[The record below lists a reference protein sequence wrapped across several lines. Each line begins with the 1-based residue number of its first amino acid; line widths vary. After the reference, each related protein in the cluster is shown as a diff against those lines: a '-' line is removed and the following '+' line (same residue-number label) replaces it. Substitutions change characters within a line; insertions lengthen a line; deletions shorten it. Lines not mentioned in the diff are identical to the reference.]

1 MLHLRGGFIS
11 VTRFEDRGV
20 KSPQPHGVD
29 VTAERIL
36 LVRHGET
43 DWNREGRLQG
53 WAPTALNDRGHEQA
67 RRLGAELAESYDIDG
82 IVASDSLRTRETTAG
97 IRDAGVRPTP
107 VFTST
112 WRERGLG
119 VYQGFTW
126 GELESRF
133 PAFEYDNGLLAL
145 EERPEGGETLT
156 EMYERVLDAWADLRE
171 ESTGTTLVVTHG
183 GPITVI
189 LAWLN
194 GLDMPSA
201 IGRYSITNCSVTE
214 IERPDTIRRENETL
228 FETVP
233 PHEP

>member
-1 MLHLRGGFIS
+1 M
-11 VTRFEDRGV
+11 
-20 KSPQPHGVD
+20 
-29 VTAERIL
+29 TAERIL

-43 DWNREGRLQG
+43 DWNRKGRLQG

-67 RRLGAELAESYDIDG
+67 QRLGKELAANCDINR
-82 IVASDSLRTRETTAG
+82 IVASDSLRTRETAAG
-97 IRDAGVRPTP
+97 IRDAAIEPEP
-107 VFTST
+107 EFESA

-133 PAFEYDNGLLAL
+133 PAFEYNNGLLAL
-145 EERPEGGETLT
+145 EERPEGGETLV
-156 EMYERVLDAWADLRE
+156 EMYQRVLAAWKEVRE
-171 ESTGTTLVVTHG
+171 ESTGTALVVTHG
-183 GPITVI
+183 GPITVV

-194 GLDMPSA
+194 SLDIPSA
-201 IGRYSITNCSVTE
+201 IERYSINNCSVTE
-214 IERPDTIRRENETL
+214 VELPENEIIRENELL

>member
-1 MLHLRGGFIS
+1 M
-11 VTRFEDRGV
+11 
-20 KSPQPHGVD
+20 
-29 VTAERIL
+29 TAETVL

-53 WAPTALNDRGHEQA
+53 WAPTSLNDRGREQA
-67 RRLGAELAESYDIDG
+67 RRLGAELAGEYDIDR

-97 IRDAGVRPTP
+97 IRDAEIEPSP
-107 VFTST
+107 VFDSA

-145 EERPEGGETLT
+145 EERPEGGETLVDL
-156 EMYERVLDAWADLRE
+156 YERVLAAWTNLSE

-183 GPITVI
+183 GPITVV

-194 GLDMPSA
+194 GLDIPTA
-201 IGRYSITNCSVTE
+201 IGQYSINNCSVTE
-214 IERPDTIRRENETL
+214 IELSEGELRRENEL
-228 FETVP
+228 FFDPVP

>member
-1 MLHLRGGFIS
+1 M
-11 VTRFEDRGV
+11 
-20 KSPQPHGVD
+20 
-29 VTAERIL
+29 TAETVL

-53 WAPTALNDRGHEQA
+53 WAPTALNDRGYEQA
-67 RRLGAELAESYDIDG
+67 RRLGAELADGYDIDR

-97 IRDAGVRPTP
+97 VRDADIEPEP
-107 VFTST
+107 EFESA

-145 EERPEGGETLT
+145 EERPEGGETLVD
-156 EMYERVLDAWADLRE
+156 MYERVLDAWEDIRE
-171 ESTGTTLVVTHG
+171 GSAETTLVVTHG
-183 GPITVI
+183 GPITVV

-194 GLDMPSA
+194 DLDIPSA
-201 IGRYSITNCSVTE
+201 IGRYSINNCSVTE
-214 IERPDTIRRENETL
+214 IELPEEAVVRENELL
-228 FETVP
+228 FDPVP

>member
-1 MLHLRGGFIS
+1 M
-11 VTRFEDRGV
+11 TRFEARGV
-20 KSPQPHGVD
+20 KSPPPYSAY
-29 VTAERIL
+29 VTAETVL

-53 WAPTALNDRGHEQA
+53 WAPTALNDRGYEQA
-67 RRLGAELAESYDIDG
+67 RRLGAELADGYDIDR
-82 IVASDSLRTRETTAG
+82 IVASDSLRTRETTTG
-97 IRDAGVRPTP
+97 VRDADIEPEP
-107 VFTST
+107 EFESA

-145 EERPEGGETLT
+145 EERPEGGETLVD
-156 EMYERVLDAWADLRE
+156 MYERVLDAWEDIRE
-171 ESTGTTLVVTHG
+171 GSAETTLVVTHG
-183 GPITVI
+183 GPITVV

-194 GLDMPSA
+194 DLDIPSA
-201 IGRYSITNCSVTE
+201 IGRYSINNCSVTE
-214 IERPDTIRRENETL
+214 IELPEEAVVRENELL
-228 FETVP
+228 FDPVP